1 MKSKKKI
8 IILCSIVLVAILVIF
23 GVWTVKSGCVNYLL
37 LDEQQRHEELLDELQ
52 GHEELLNILLIKPT
66 EKERF
71 LSRLDDLG
79 IRYFITKEESKDVVY
94 FKDGFAEIENG
105 EITSWSYYNS
115 NVRIPAIPEEIVE
128 KLRNSQVT
136 SAEVIKRFGFPSF
149 MYCEKDGNFSF
160 TYFFIRDERT
170 KRSDGKYNN
179 ELIFWFNNDCKL
191 NNCNYSI
198 IDDLN
203 QKTLEEFI

>member
-1 MKSKKKI
+1 MKSKTKI
-8 IILCSIVLVAILVIF
+8 IISCGIVLFLTTAVLV
-23 GVWTVKSGCVNYLL
+23 GSWSTGCFDNFSVN
-37 LDEQQRHEELLDELQ
+37 EQQRHEELLT
-52 GHEELLNILLIKPT
+52 ILIKAT
-66 EKERF
+66 GKEHF

-79 IRYFITKEESKDVVY
+79 IRYFVEKKNDKEVIL
-94 FKDGFAEIENG
+94 FKNGYAEFVNG
-105 EITSWSYYNS
+105 DILCWAYYNS

-128 KLRNSQVT
+128 KLRNSQTT
-136 SAEVIKRFGFPSF
+136 SAEVIKRFGLPSS

-160 TYFFIRDERT
+160 SYFFIRDERT

-179 ELIFWFNNDCKL
+179 ELIFWFNNDYKL

-203 QKTLEEFI
+203 QKTIEEFI

>member
-37 LDEQQRHEELLDELQ
+37 LDELQ
-52 GHEELLNILLIKPT
+52 GHEELLTILIKPT
-66 EKERF
+66 EKEHF

-94 FKDGFAEIENG
+94 FKDGFVEIENG

-128 KLRNSQVT
+128 KLRNSQPT
-136 SAEVIKRFGFPSF
+136 SAEVIKRFGLPSS

-160 TYFFIRDERT
+160 SYFFIRDERT

-203 QKTLEEFI
+203 QNTIEDFI

>member
-23 GVWTVKSGCVNYLL
+23 GVWTVKSGCVDYLL
-37 LDEQQRHEELLDELQ
+37 LDELQR
-52 GHEELLNILLIKPT
+52 HEELLNILIKPT
-66 EKERF
+66 GKEHF

-79 IRYFITKEESKDVVY
+79 IRYFITKEESKDVVL
-94 FKDGFAEIENG
+94 FKNGFAEIENG
-105 EITSWSYYNS
+105 EINSWSYYNS

-128 KLRNSQVT
+128 KLRYSQVT

-179 ELIFWFNNDCKL
+179 ELSFWFNNDCKL
-191 NNCNYSI
+191 NNCSYSI

>member
-8 IILCSIVLVAILVIF
+8 IISCSIVLVAILVIF

-37 LDEQQRHEELLDELQ
+37 LDELRRHEELLT
-52 GHEELLNILLIKPT
+52 ILIKPT
-66 EKERF
+66 GKERF

-94 FKDGFAEIENG
+94 FKDGFVEIENG

-128 KLRNSQVT
+128 KLRNSQAT
-136 SAEVIKRFGFPSF
+136 SAEVIKRFGLPSS

-160 TYFFIRDERT
+160 SYFFIRDERT
-170 KRSDGKYNN
+170 KRPDGKYNY

-191 NNCNYSI
+191 NNCSYSI

-203 QKTLEEFI
+203 QKTIEDFI

>member
-8 IILCSIVLVAILVIF
+8 IISCSIVLVAILVIF

-37 LDEQQRHEELLDELQ
+37 LDELQ
-52 GHEELLNILLIKPT
+52 GHEELLNILIKPT
-66 EKERF
+66 GKEHF

-79 IRYFITKEESKDVVY
+79 IRYFITKEGSKDVVL
-94 FKDGFAEIENG
+94 FKDGFVEIENG
-105 EITSWSYYNS
+105 ETTSWSYYNS

-136 SAEVIKRFGFPSF
+136 SAEVIKRFGLPSS

-160 TYFFIRDERT
+160 SYFFIRDERT

-203 QKTLEEFI
+203 QKTIEEFI

>member
-1 MKSKKKI
+1 MKSKTKI
-8 IILCSIVLVAILVIF
+8 IISCGIVLFLTTAVLV
-23 GVWTVKSGCVNYLL
+23 WSWSTGCFDNFSVNEQQKHEDLL
-37 LDEQQRHEELLDELQ
+37 LDEQQKHEDLLM
-52 GHEELLNILLIKPT
+52 ILIKT
-66 EKERF
+66 SEKEHF
-71 LSRLDDLG
+71 LSQLEHRR
-79 IRYFITKEESKDVVY
+79 IRYFVEKENDKDVVLFQNGY
-94 FKDGFAEIENG
+94 AEFVNG
-105 EITSWSYYNS
+105 DILCWAYHNAQI
-115 NVRIPAIPEEIVE
+115 RIPAIPEEIVE
-128 KLRNSQVT
+128 KLRNSQAT
-136 SAEVIKRFGFPSF
+136 SAEVIKRFGLPSS

-160 TYFFIRDERT
+160 SYFFIRDERT

>member
-1 MKSKKKI
+1 MKTKKKI
-8 IILCSIVLVAILVIF
+8 IISCSIVLVAILLIF

-37 LDEQQRHEELLDELQ
+37 LDELQ
-52 GHEELLNILLIKPT
+52 GHEELLNILIKPT
-66 EKERF
+66 EKQRF

-94 FKDGFAEIENG
+94 FKDGFVEIENG
-105 EITSWSYYNS
+105 EINSWSYYNS

-136 SAEVIKRFGFPSF
+136 SAEVIKRFGLPSSMSF
-149 MYCEKDGNFSF
+149 EKDGNFSF
-160 TYFFIRDERT
+160 SYFFIRDERT

-179 ELIFWFNNDCKL
+179 ELIFWFNNDYKL

-203 QKTLEEFI
+203 QKTIEEFI

>member
-37 LDEQQRHEELLDELQ
+37 LDELQ
-52 GHEELLNILLIKPT
+52 GHEELLNILIKPT
-66 EKERF
+66 GKEHF

-79 IRYFITKEESKDVVY
+79 IRYFITKEGSKDVVL
-94 FKDGFAEIENG
+94 FKDGFVEIENG
-105 EITSWSYYNS
+105 ETTSWSYYNS

-136 SAEVIKRFGFPSF
+136 SAEVIKCFGLPSS

-170 KRSDGKYNN
+170 KRSDGKYNS

-191 NNCNYSI
+191 NNCSYSI
-198 IDDLN
+198 IGDLN
-203 QKTLEEFI
+203 QKTLEELI

>member
-1 MKSKKKI
+1 MKSKTKI
-8 IILCSIVLVAILVIF
+8 IISCGIVLFLTTAVLV
-23 GVWTVKSGCVNYLL
+23 WSWSTGCFDNFSVN
-37 LDEQQRHEELLDELQ
+37 EQQRHEELLT
-52 GHEELLNILLIKPT
+52 ILIKAT
-66 EKERF
+66 GKEHF

-79 IRYFITKEESKDVVY
+79 IRYFITKKESKDVVL

-105 EITSWSYYNS
+105 EINSWSYHNPD
-115 NVRIPAIPEEIVE
+115 VRIPAIPEEIVE

-136 SAEVIKRFGFPSF
+136 SAEVIKRFGFPST

-160 TYFFIRDERT
+160 SYFFIRDERT
-170 KRSDGKYNN
+170 KRSDGKYNS

-191 NNCNYSI
+191 KNCGYSI

-203 QKTLEEFI
+203 QKTIDELI

>member
-37 LDEQQRHEELLDELQ
+37 LDEQQRHEELLT
-52 GHEELLNILLIKPT
+52 ILIKAT
-66 EKERF
+66 EKEHL
-71 LSRLDDLG
+71 LSQLDDLG

-94 FKDGFAEIENG
+94 FKDGFVEIENG
-105 EITSWSYYNS
+105 ETTSWSYYNS

-136 SAEVIKRFGFPSF
+136 SAEVIKRFGCPSF

-170 KRSDGKYNN
+170 KRSDGKYNS

-191 NNCNYSI
+191 NNCSYSI

-203 QKTLEEFI
+203 QKTIDELI

>member
-8 IILCSIVLVAILVIF
+8 IISCSIVLVAILVIF

-37 LDEQQRHEELLDELQ
+37 LDELQ
-52 GHEELLNILLIKPT
+52 GHEELLNILIKPT
-66 EKERF
+66 GKEHF

-79 IRYFITKEESKDVVY
+79 IRYFITKEGSKDVVL
-94 FKDGFAEIENG
+94 FKDGFVEIENG
-105 EITSWSYYNS
+105 ETTSWSYYNS

-136 SAEVIKRFGFPSF
+136 SAKVIKCFGLPSS

-160 TYFFIRDERT
+160 SYFFIRDERT

-203 QKTLEEFI
+203 QKTIEEFI

>member
-1 MKSKKKI
+1 MKSKTKI
-8 IILCSIVLVAILVIF
+8 IISCGIVLFLTTTVLV
-23 GVWTVKSGCVNYLL
+23 WSWSTGCFDNFSVN
-37 LDEQQRHEELLDELQ
+37 EQQRHEELLT
-52 GHEELLNILLIKPT
+52 ILIKAT
-66 EKERF
+66 GKEHF

-79 IRYFITKEESKDVVY
+79 IRYFITKKESKDVVL

-136 SAEVIKRFGFPSF
+136 SAEVIKRFGFPST

-160 TYFFIRDERT
+160 SYFFIRDERT
-170 KRSDGKYNN
+170 KRSDGKYNS

-191 NNCNYSI
+191 KNCGYSI

-203 QKTLEEFI
+203 QKTIDELI

>member
-37 LDEQQRHEELLDELQ
+37 LDELQ
-52 GHEELLNILLIKPT
+52 GHEELLNILIKPT
-66 EKERF
+66 GKEHF

-79 IRYFITKEESKDVVY
+79 IRYFITKEGSKDVVL
-94 FKDGFAEIENG
+94 FKDGFVEIENG
-105 EITSWSYYNS
+105 ETTSWSYYNS

-136 SAEVIKRFGFPSF
+136 SAEVIKRFGLPSSMSF
-149 MYCEKDGNFSF
+149 EKDGNFSF
-160 TYFFIRDERT
+160 SYFFIRDERT
-170 KRSDGKYNN
+170 KRSDGKYNS

-203 QKTLEEFI
+203 QKTIEDFI

>member
-8 IILCSIVLVAILVIF
+8 IISCSIVLVAILVIF

-37 LDEQQRHEELLDELQ
+37 LDEQQRHEELLT
-52 GHEELLNILLIKPT
+52 ILKKAT
-66 EKERF
+66 GKEHF

-79 IRYFITKEESKDVVY
+79 IRYFITKEESKDVVL

-128 KLRNSQVT
+128 KLRNSQAT
-136 SAEVIKRFGFPSF
+136 SAEVIKRFGLPSS

-160 TYFFIRDERT
+160 SYFFIRDERT

-203 QKTLEEFI
+203 QNTIEDFI

>member
-37 LDEQQRHEELLDELQ
+37 LDEQQRHEELLT
-52 GHEELLNILLIKPT
+52 ILIKAT
-66 EKERF
+66 GKEHF

-79 IRYFITKEESKDVVY
+79 IRYFITKEESKDVVL
-94 FKDGFAEIENG
+94 FKNGSAEFENG
-105 EITSWSYYNS
+105 TITSWSYHNS

-128 KLRNSQVT
+128 KLRNSQTT
-136 SAEVIKRFGFPSF
+136 SAEVIKRFGLPSS

-160 TYFFIRDERT
+160 SYFFIRDERT

-191 NNCNYSI
+191 NNCSYSI

-203 QKTLEEFI
+203 QKTLEELI

>member
-8 IILCSIVLVAILVIF
+8 IISCSIVLVAILLIF

-37 LDEQQRHEELLDELQ
+37 LDELQ
-52 GHEELLNILLIKPT
+52 GHEELLNILIKPT

-94 FKDGFAEIENG
+94 FKDGFVEIENG
-105 EITSWSYYNS
+105 EINSWSYYNS

-136 SAEVIKRFGFPSF
+136 SAEVIKRFGLPSS

-160 TYFFIRDERT
+160 SYFFIRDERT

-179 ELIFWFNNDCKL
+179 ELIFWFNNDYKL